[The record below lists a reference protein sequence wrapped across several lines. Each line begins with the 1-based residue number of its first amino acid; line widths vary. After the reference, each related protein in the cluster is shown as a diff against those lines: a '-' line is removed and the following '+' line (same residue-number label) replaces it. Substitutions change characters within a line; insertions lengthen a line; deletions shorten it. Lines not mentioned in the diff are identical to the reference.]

1 MSFISNLRCSECGK
15 SFDSNTIQTYCL
27 DCKAPLLVEYDLAAA
42 RSNLDRETFKDRPPG
57 MWRWHELLPVHR
69 ASDHVSL
76 GEGDTPLLP
85 AKRIGSK
92 LGLSQVYI
100 KEESLNPTGSFK
112 ARGLSAAI
120 SKAKE
125 LGINKVIIP
134 TAGNAGGAMAA
145 YAARAGMQAC
155 IFMPS
160 DTPIANIEES
170 RIVGADVRL
179 IDGLISDAAVLAGN
193 LAQEEGWFDVST
205 FKEPYRTEGKKIM
218 GYELAEQFNWS
229 LPDVIIYPT
238 GGGTGL
244 VGMWKAFHEMDELGW
259 LNDSKMP
266 RMVAVQA
273 SGCAPVVK
281 AFQDGSNSCSFW
293 ENAQTIASGLRVP
306 KSFADRIIL
315 RDLRSSHGTA
325 VSVSDEESLLAQ
337 AEIAKSEGIFSAPE
351 GATTYAALKYLVEAK
366 WVSSDERI
374 VLFNTGAGIKYI
386 K

>member
-1 MSFISNLRCSECGK
+1 
-15 SFDSNTIQTYCL
+15 
-27 DCKAPLLVEYDLAAA
+27 
-42 RSNLDRETFKDRPPG
+42 
-57 MWRWHELLPVHR
+57 
-69 ASDHVSL
+69 
-76 GEGDTPLLP
+76 
-85 AKRIGSK
+85 
-92 LGLSQVYI
+92 
-100 KEESLNPTGSFK
+100 
-112 ARGLSAAI
+112 
-120 SKAKE
+120 
-125 LGINKVIIP
+125 VIIP

-325 VSVSDEESLLAQ
+325 VAVSDKESLLAQ
-337 AEIAKSEGIFSAPE
+337 AEIAESEGIFSAPE